1 MAPEP
6 EQLDSAIVTFTVPN
20 FCGAGRPKVTRLRY
34 AGSVSGLSAWGQHE
48 AESGVPAGGGIKAN
62 LATVAA
68 SEDEVDIRF
77 AS

>member
-6 EQLDSAIVTFTVPN
+6 EQLDSAIVTYTAAN
-20 FCGAGRPKVTRLRY
+20 FCGAGWLKKIRFRY
-34 AGSVSGLSAWGQHE
+34 TGSASGLSAWGQHG